1 MRLRKAV
8 MSGKTALLIG
18 TVVVLVFAGSVAFG
32 LNATHGM
39 PFAERKTV
47 KATFEDVGGLIE
59 GDDVR
64 IASSRVGY
72 VEDIRIENGKAVAIL
87 KIDDENR
94 KIYRDASATT
104 ASVGARSALGQKF
117 VDLNPGTP
125 EAGELPPGK
134 VIPKRKTRGAN
145 EITALFNV
153 FDRRTRQA
161 AGSTL
166 RQFGGGLA
174 GRQQDLR
181 DVLRTA
187 PSMLP
192 ALGTVSESL
201 AARDGADLTAM
212 LSSTDRLAS
221 RFTGREQEI
230 ADLMR
235 QLGSTMDAV
244 AADNG
249 TQVAEILERSPRAL
263 DEATS
268 AFDALAQPLADS
280 ESAMRDLRPGAE
292 ALGDATADLRGVF
305 REGVEPLRKVP
316 GVADKAVPAVDD
328 LTGVMADARP
338 LASQLVDTTS
348 DAAVPL
354 SVLAPYRGEIS
365 TFFTRAASALSQG
378 DAAGNWLRIY
388 LVPRSESVLGT
399 VPIKDPTVSRNPYP
413 GPGEAG
419 NDSASLPG
427 EGGGS

>member
-1 MRLRKAV
+1 
-8 MSGKTALLIG
+8 MSGKTAFLIG
-18 TVVVLVFAGSVAFG
+18 TVVVLVFAASVAFG

-39 PFAERKTV
+39 PFADRKTV
-47 KATFEDVGGLIE
+47 EAAFDDVGGLIE

-72 VEDIRIENGKAVAIL
+72 VEDINVEHGRAVAVL
-87 KIDDENR
+87 QIDDENT
-94 KIYRDASATT
+94 KVYRDASATT

-125 EAGELPPGK
+125 SAGELPQGK
-134 VIPKRKTRGAN
+134 VIPKRKTSGAH

-153 FDRRTRQA
+153 FDRRTRAA

-192 ALGTVSESL
+192 ALGTVSKSL
-201 AARDGADLTAM
+201 AARDGADLTAL
-212 LSSTDRLAS
+212 LSSADRLAS
-221 RFTGREQEI
+221 RFAGREQEI
-230 ADLMR
+230 ADLTR

-244 AADNG
+244 AADG
-249 TQVAEILERSPRAL
+249 GSQVARILERSPRAL

-268 AFDALAQPLADS
+268 AMNALSGPLADT
-280 ESAMRDLRPGAE
+280 ESAMRSMRPGAK

-305 REGVEPLRKVP
+305 REGIEPLRKVP
-316 GVADKAVPAVDD
+316 GVADKATPAVGD
-328 LTGVMADARP
+328 LTGVMNDARP

-354 SVLAPYRGEIS
+354 SVLSPYRGEIS
-365 TFFTRAASALSQG
+365 TFFTRAASSLSQG

-388 LVPRSESVLGT
+388 LVPRSESVSGT
-399 VPIKDPTVSRNPYP
+399 VPVKDPTVSSNPYP
-413 GPGEAG
+413 APGEAG
-419 NDSASLPG
+419 SDSASMPG
-427 EGGGS
+427 EGGGR